1 MERSSDAFQQPEQ
14 IQANDINRNICQLIQ
29 RHCLDQAAEICD
41 AAFQQ
46 GTYNKE
52 TYIFYLLFLI
62 RQKEI
67 ERQEPQTFD
76 LSSDP
81 DVLINHYHTL
91 KFLIRRQEFPQM
103 TLLRNELYTYCR
115 EFHVSRIS
123 LAIITQFSTIQPK
136 QILKKIWE
144 GLVLYEQL

>member
-1 MERSSDAFQQPEQ
+1 MERLSDAFQQPEQ
-14 IQANDINRNICQLIQ
+14 IQANDINRNIRQLIQ
-29 RHCLDQAAEICD
+29 RHCLDQAAEICN

-46 GTYNKE
+46 GIYDKE

-62 RQKEI
+62 CQKEI
-67 ERQEPQTFD
+67 EKQEPQTFD

-81 DVLINHYHTL
+81 GVLVNHYHTL

-103 TLLRNELYTYCR
+103 APLQDELYKYCR
-115 EFHVSRIS
+115 EFDVSRTS

-144 GLVLYEQL
+144 GLDLYGRS